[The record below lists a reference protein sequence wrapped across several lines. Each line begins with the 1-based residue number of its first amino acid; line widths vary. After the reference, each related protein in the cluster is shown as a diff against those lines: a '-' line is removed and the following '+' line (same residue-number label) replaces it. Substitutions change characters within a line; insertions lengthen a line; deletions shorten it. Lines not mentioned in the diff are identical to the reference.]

1 LVKVSEQTRFI
12 ARLRIINSSSLLKIH
27 RLVSPFLC
35 ALALA
40 TTIVATPLGIAQA
53 GDAFTTYGDVGRYA
67 LPVGAAAL
75 ATLMDDTEGLKQL
88 VLSSAV
94 TMGATYG
101 LKYAVNDMRPN
112 GGARSFPSGHTS
124 FAFTG
129 AAYVYKRYGWK
140 WGVPAEIAAA
150 AVAYSRVDANAHRW
164 RDVLASAALAH
175 VSTYFL
181 VDRFDAG
188 VSFVPFAG
196 ERGTFGLAGV
206 LRF

>member
-1 LVKVSEQTRFI
+1 MRAI
-12 ARLRIINSSSLLKIH
+12 
-27 RLVSPFLC
+27 LC
-35 ALALA
+35 AL
-40 TTIVATPLGIAQA
+40 TITVAFTVASPRAAHA

-75 ATLMDDTEGLKQL
+75 AALTDDTEGLKQL
-88 VLSSAV
+88 VFSGAV
-94 TMGATYG
+94 TMGTTYG
-101 LKYAVNDMRPN
+101 LKYAVNDTRPN

-175 VSTYFL
+175 ASTFFL

-206 LRF
+206 MRF